1 MSAEPASTVT
11 VADWNSDGIPDLVVT
26 DAYIHVLLGK
36 GQEQFAPAMD
46 CGLGPGLAG
55 LAPPAPILADFD
67 RDGTVDLV
75 SGNTVLFGMHDC
87 NATRLATYPAG
98 YNRAKPLTAAD
109 LNGDGV
115 PDIAFSSD
123 DGTRGLPSIGYLPPT
138 VMATSVPPS
147 FSETSG
153 IPRTHYRATIPTHT
167 PQMSTAMV
175 VSTSSSPTRAASSC
189 SSTRACRVAT
199 DTLPLARASGGRL
212 RLCAGL
218 RASPVAIVSRKILHF
233 AIPVG
238 G

>member
-46 CGLGPGLAG
+46 CGLGLA
-55 LAPPAPILADFD
+55 APAPILADFD

-123 DGTRGLPSIGYLPPT
+123 DGTRGLPSIGYLP
-138 VMATSVPPS
+138 ADGHGN
-147 FSETSG
+147 FG
-153 IPRTHYRATIPTHT
+153 
-167 PQMSTAMV
+167 
-175 VSTSSSPTRAASSC
+175 SPVILGDIWDSK
-189 SSTRACRVAT
+189 
-199 DTLPLARASGGRL
+199 DTLSGNYPNAYAADVNGDGRL
-212 RLCAGL
+212 DLL
-218 RASPVAIVSRKILHF
+218 VANQSSIIVFLNTCM
-233 AIPVG
+233 
-238 G
+238 